1 MSANVG
7 PAPWPPATSART
19 PVNASPVRGANP
31 IPRKV
36 SSTSFAVFTSLN
48 PSSGLR
54 QIRSPIPMMSA
65 DRRSTASNNRRFS
78 SSFVMRC

>member
-19 PVNASPVRGANP
+19 PVNASPVRGASP
-31 IPRKV
+31 IPQRLLDEL
-36 SSTSFAVFTSLN
+36 AVFTSLN

-54 QIRSPIPMMSA
+54 RSAP
-65 DRRSTASNNRRFS
+65 RSR
-78 SSFVMRC
+78 